1 MVIHTDII
9 FIHYSLL
16 FNVQRTMLKNMK
28 VGFNFLLQ
36 PVLQL
41 KLGFVVELGFEFRPL
56 CLQNRYSAA

>member
-1 MVIHTDII
+1 
-9 FIHYSLL
+9 
-16 FNVQRTMLKNMK
+16 VQRTMLKNMK